1 MRASLIASAA
11 VLFAAFAVP
20 AAAQI
25 APQTAPRMVQAFPL
39 VGTWTLA
46 EADEI
51 KADGTRIQNYGAD
64 ARGRL
69 IIDADG
75 RYSLQIFR
83 PDRARFASGNKFAGT
98 ADEYRDAVHGMST
111 HYGRLEIEPGGRTLA
126 FHIEQSAFP
135 NWEGRVQRRGYVLTD
150 GRLSY
155 EVPPAADGTIA
166 RSVWRRTE

>member
-1 MRASLIASAA
+1 MRASLLASAA
-11 VLFAAFAVP
+11 LLFGALAAP
-20 AAAQI
+20 AAAQS
-25 APQTAPRMVQAFPL
+25 APAFPL

-69 IIDADG
+69 IIDAEG

-83 PDRARFASGNKFAGT
+83 PDRVRFAGGNKFAGT

-126 FHIEQSAFP
+126 FHIEQAAFP
-135 NWEGRVQRRGYVLTD
+135 NWEGAVQRRGYVLT
-150 GRLSY
+150 GGLLSY
-155 EVPPAADGTIA
+155 EVPPAADGTVA